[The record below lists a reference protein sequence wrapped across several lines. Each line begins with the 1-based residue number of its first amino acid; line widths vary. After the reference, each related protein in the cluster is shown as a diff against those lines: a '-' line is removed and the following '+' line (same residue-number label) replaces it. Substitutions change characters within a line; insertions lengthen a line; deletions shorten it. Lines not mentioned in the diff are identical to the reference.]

1 MTQLVSAGRAAPEF
15 FPDIK
20 ANRDQW
26 LEDPMQLLL
35 LRNSIYAK
43 YGNIRYSSRRASIG
57 WMRRPC
63 RTGPIAAITPSV
75 IINKTT
81 SGSSI
86 AR

>member
-1 MTQLVSAGRAAPEF
+1 MYAMQAVSLMRSE
-15 FPDIK
+15 K
-20 ANRDQW
+20 WR
-26 LEDPMQLLL
+26 
-35 LRNSIYAK
+35 SIAIDS
-43 YGNIRYSSRRASIG
+43 GTPSVRTLPINQAEPLPHYSSRRASIG

-75 IINKTT
+75 IISKTT